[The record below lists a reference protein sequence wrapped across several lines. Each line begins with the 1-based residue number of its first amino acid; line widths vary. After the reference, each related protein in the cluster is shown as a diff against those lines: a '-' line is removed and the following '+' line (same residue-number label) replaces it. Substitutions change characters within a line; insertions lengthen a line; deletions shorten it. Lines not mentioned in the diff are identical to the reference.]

1 MIKYGLIIVGFE
13 GLSRNM
19 KRILVVD
26 DDIDILT
33 VVQLILETNG
43 FDVKAI
49 SRWQQIYTQIDEFKP
64 DLILLDVSLGTQDGR
79 NICKQLKTTEATKNI
94 SVILFSANQTV
105 EKTVPECLADSFI
118 AKPFDIN
125 DLIQGINNEL
135 METNG
140 FN

>member
-1 MIKYGLIIVGFE
+1 
-13 GLSRNM
+13 M

-33 VVQLILETNG
+33 VVKLVLESNE
-43 FDVKAI
+43 FEVAAI
-49 SRWQQIYTQIDEFKP
+49 SDWQKIFTQIETFHP

-79 NICKQLKTTEATKNI
+79 NLCKQVKSNGDTKHI
-94 SVILFSANQTV
+94 SIILFSANHNV
-105 EKTVPECLADSFI
+105 EKSVQECLANTFI
-118 AKPFDIN
+118 SKPFDIN
-125 DLIQGINNEL
+125 DLIEKINNQL

>member
-1 MIKYGLIIVGFE
+1 
-13 GLSRNM
+13 M

-33 VVQLILETNG
+33 VVQLVLESNG
-43 FDVKAI
+43 FEVIAI
-49 SRWQQIYTQIDEFKP
+49 SKWQQIYSQIDAFKP

-79 NICKQLKTTEATKNI
+79 NICKQLKTNSKTKDI
-94 SVILFSANQTV
+94 SIILFSANHNV
-105 EKTVPECLADSFI
+105 HKSIPECLADSFI
-118 AKPFDIN
+118 SKPFDIN

-140 FN
+140 HT